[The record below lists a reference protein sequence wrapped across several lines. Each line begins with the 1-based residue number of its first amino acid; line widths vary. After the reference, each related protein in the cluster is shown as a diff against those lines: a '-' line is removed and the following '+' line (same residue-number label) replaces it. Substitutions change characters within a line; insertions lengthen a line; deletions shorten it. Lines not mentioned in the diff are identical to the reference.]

1 MDVILFLLLFSLA
14 FCFYMLIR
22 NNIVHSARGKFIDY
36 FYDQDPNG
44 YSSGA
49 RFCDVVPS
57 YDYMLLKFWV
67 FPLSS
72 FYPAY
77 HNRNR

>member
-1 MDVILFLLLFSLA
+1 MDIILFLLVMALI
-14 FCFYMLIR
+14 FCFYMLVR
-22 NNIVHSARGKFIDY
+22 NDMVHSANKKFIEY
-36 FYDQDPNG
+36 FYYQDQNG
-44 YSSGA
+44 YIAGN
-49 RFCDVVPS
+49 RFEDVVPS

-77 HNRNR
+77 HNRNK

>member
-1 MDVILFLLLFSLA
+1 MDIILFLLVMALI
-14 FCFYMLIR
+14 FCFYMLVR
-22 NNIVHSARGKFIDY
+22 NDMVHSANKKFIEY
-36 FYDQDPNG
+36 FYYQDQNG
-44 YSSGA
+44 CIAGN
-49 RFCDVVPS
+49 RFEDVVPS

-77 HNRNR
+77 HNRNK

>member
-1 MDVILFLLLFSLA
+1 MDIILFLLVMALI
-14 FCFYMLIR
+14 FCFYMLVR
-22 NNIVHSARGKFIDY
+22 NNMVHSANNKFIEY
-36 FYDQDPNG
+36 FYYQDPNG
-44 YSSGA
+44 YIAGN
-49 RFCDVVPS
+49 RFENVVPS

-77 HNRNR
+77 HNRNK

>member
-1 MDVILFLLLFSLA
+1 MGILFLLVMALV

-22 NNIVHSARGKFIDY
+22 NNMVHKARQDFMEF
-36 FYDQDPNG
+36 FYHCDPNG
-44 YSSGA
+44 YEAGKK
-49 RFCDVVPS
+49 FHEHVPS
-57 YDYMLLKFWV
+57 YDKMLLKFWI

>member
-1 MDVILFLLLFSLA
+1 MDIILFLLVMALA

-22 NNIVHSARGKFIDY
+22 NEMVHKTRREFIEF
-36 FYDQDPNG
+36 FYYHDPNG
-44 YSSGA
+44 YDAGKN
-49 RFCDVVPS
+49 FYEHVPS
-57 YDYMLLKFWV
+57 YDEMLLKFWV

-77 HNRNR
+77 HNRNQ

>member
-1 MDVILFLLLFSLA
+1 MDIILFLLVMALI
-14 FCFYMLIR
+14 FCFYMLVR
-22 NNIVHSARGKFIDY
+22 NDMVHSANKKFIEY
-36 FYDQDPNG
+36 FYYQDQNG
-44 YSSGA
+44 YIAGN
-49 RFCDVVPS
+49 RFEDVVPS

-77 HNRNR
+77 HNRKR